1 MSTKCRLCRAVVDTY
16 AHQFMSC
23 PELHGAQQTMHDDIA
38 SALVKSTADVLAH
51 QGHIPP
57 RVEHHLALRVDSLW
71 PDCPTELGDFVPD
84 GIIITHAYPTSR
96 APSRVVII
104 EFARSYTVEEDEMLT
119 AGAAK
124 RN

>member
-1 MSTKCRLCRAVVDTY
+1 
-16 AHQFMSC
+16 MSC
-23 PELHGAQQTMHDDIA
+23 PEPELHGAQQTMHNDIA
-38 SALVKSTADVLAH
+38 SALVKSTADVLAY

-57 RVEHHLALRVDSLW
+57 RVEHHLARRVDSLW

-84 GIIITHAYPTSR
+84 GIIIIMVTHAYPTSR

-119 AGAAK
+119 VTAGAAK